1 MLKHVP
7 ESKMGKANSLSR
19 RPDWE
24 VGVERDNENEV
35 LVKLEWLKVRRAE
48 MVEVIIE
55 GVDLLEKVRE
65 SKVRDDEVI
74 KAMEEM
80 KQAGV
85 KVLRDEK
92 WREMD
97 RIMYKEEKIYIPKDE
112 KLRAEIVRLHHDM
125 PIGEHGGSGRQWN

>member
-112 KLRAEIVRLHHDM
+112 KLRAEIVRLHHDI
-125 PIGEHGGSGRQWN
+125 PIGGHGGSGRQWN